1 MYVCEVSVCMCLRV
15 LLGRGVFVRE
25 RGVCCVCEV
34 SEYVCQGAHGCVC
47 EREVCGVCLRVL
59 IGRRVCV

>member
-34 SEYVCQGAHGCVC
+34 SEYVCQGAHG
-47 EREVCGVCLRVL
+47 
-59 IGRRVCV
+59 VCV